1 MTAKIDF
8 FPVDNGDMVLVTLES
23 GRTILIDVNIR
34 KSADDENKEDIVDV
48 ATLLKEKLQ
57 RDAEGRLYVDAF
69 LLTHPDQDHCRGVER
84 HFHLGKPDDWK
95 NDDNE
100 KIIIREMWSSPIIF
114 RRKKEVSETGLCED
128 ANAWW
133 KEARRRVNLY
143 KQTTNKSS
151 IKDGDRIL
159 VLGEDKDGKTN
170 DISDILVKTDDQIRK
185 ICGIIDNTFTAW
197 LIAPLLVNEEEAKE
211 LTGKNRSSTIIR
223 FSIKANDNNE
233 AGLFLVGGDAEVQNW
248 ERVWR
253 RNSLKKERLEYNVLL
268 SPHHCSWHS
277 LSHDSWSKKKREAVV
292 DVDARQALAQAK
304 NQAFIIASSKTIQD
318 DENDPPC
325 IRAKEEYEEILNGVN
340 GKFLCVAE
348 ECKEDV
354 LTIEITSTGPQLGTK
369 KSGGFFGA
377 EPGVTPR
384 ETEKASGRRYA

>member
-143 KQTTNKSS
+143 KQTT
-151 IKDGDRIL
+151 
-159 VLGEDKDGKTN
+159 
-170 DISDILVKTDDQIRK
+170 
-185 ICGIIDNTFTAW
+185 
-197 LIAPLLVNEEEAKE
+197 
-211 LTGKNRSSTIIR
+211 
-223 FSIKANDNNE
+223 
-233 AGLFLVGGDAEVQNW
+233 
-248 ERVWR
+248 
-253 RNSLKKERLEYNVLL
+253 
-268 SPHHCSWHS
+268 
-277 LSHDSWSKKKREAVV
+277 
-292 DVDARQALAQAK
+292 
-304 NQAFIIASSKTIQD
+304 
-318 DENDPPC
+318 
-325 IRAKEEYEEILNGVN
+325 
-340 GKFLCVAE
+340 
-348 ECKEDV
+348 
-354 LTIEITSTGPQLGTK
+354 LGTRQI
-369 KSGGFFGA
+369 S
-377 EPGVTPR
+377 
-384 ETEKASGRRYA
+384 

>member
-1 MTAKIDF
+1 MSY
-8 FPVDNGDMVLVTLES
+8 L
-23 GRTILIDVNIR
+23 
-34 KSADDENKEDIVDV
+34 
-48 ATLLKEKLQ
+48 
-57 RDAEGRLYVDAF
+57 F
-69 LLTHPDQDHCRGVER
+69 LSCT
-84 HFHLGKPDDWK
+84 
-95 NDDNE
+95 
-100 KIIIREMWSSPIIF
+100 
-114 RRKKEVSETGLCED
+114 
-128 ANAWW
+128 
-133 KEARRRVNLY
+133 